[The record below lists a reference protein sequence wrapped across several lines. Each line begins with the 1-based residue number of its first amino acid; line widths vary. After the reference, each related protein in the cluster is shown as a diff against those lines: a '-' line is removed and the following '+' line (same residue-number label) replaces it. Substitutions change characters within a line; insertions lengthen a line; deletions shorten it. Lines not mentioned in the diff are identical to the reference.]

1 MTLPRLEPQ
10 PRVGDQVFE
19 AIHRAIM
26 NGEYPAGHRLRIRTI
41 AKETGTSVMPVR
53 EAIRRLE
60 ELGLVESSPNRG
72 AAVKGF
78 THEDL
83 LDVYAVRRLLEAEA
97 ARLGAAAI
105 DPAGINRMRTAVVD
119 LESAIADGRAVDYL
133 DADEA
138 LLTALYE
145 AAGNPVLVE
154 SIQNLWQRCRSYKLV
169 GVTTELGTGDPAAL
183 GAFQRELITAA
194 EAADPA
200 RAEHLTEGSVD
211 TAMARIRAALH
222 D

>member
-26 NGEYPAGHRLRIRTI
+26 NGQYPAGHRLRIRTI

-60 ELGLVESSPNRG
+60 ELGLVESTPNRG

-83 LDVYAVRRLLEAEA
+83 LDVYAVRRLLETEA

-105 DPAGINRMRTAVVD
+105 DAAGIDRMRTAFVE
-119 LESAIADGRAVDYL
+119 LESAIADRRTVDYL

-169 GVTTELGTGDPAAL
+169 GVTTELDTGDPAAL

>member
-26 NGEYPAGHRLRIRTI
+26 NGQYPAGHRLRIRTI

-105 DPAGINRMRTAVVD
+105 DPAGIDRMRTAFVD

-169 GVTTELGTGDPAAL
+169 GVTTELDTGDPAAL

>member
-19 AIHRAIM
+19 AIRRAIM

-105 DPAGINRMRTAVVD
+105 DPAGIDRMRTAFVD

-169 GVTTELGTGDPAAL
+169 GVTTELDTGDPAAL

>member
-1 MTLPRLEPQ
+1 VSAESKSERAYRLIRSRIDSGQYVP
-10 PRVGDQVFE
+10 G
-19 AIHRAIM
+19 
-26 NGEYPAGHRLRIRTI
+26 YRLVLATI
-41 AKETGTSVMPVR
+41 ANELDMSVVPVR

-72 AAVKGF
+72 ASVKDF

-105 DPAGINRMRTAVVD
+105 DAAGVEDMRAEHAV
-119 LESAIADGRAVDYL
+119 LLAAIEDRRAVDYL
-133 DADEA
+133 DADER
-138 LLTALYE
+138 LLSVLYG

-154 SIQNLWQRCRSYKLV
+154 TIQNLWHRCRSYKLV
-169 GVTTELGTGDPAAL
+169 GVTTELETGDPAVL
-183 GAFQRELITAA
+183 GAFQRDLITAA

-200 RAEHLTEGSVD
+200 RASHLTEGSLD
-211 TAMARIRAALH
+211 AAMARIRATLH

>member
-19 AIHRAIM
+19 AIRRAIM

-105 DPAGINRMRTAVVD
+105 DPAGIDRMRTAFVD

-169 GVTTELGTGDPAAL
+169 GVTTELDTGDPAAL

-194 EAADPA
+194 EAADPD
-200 RAEHLTEGSVD
+200 RAKHLTEGSVD

>member
-105 DPAGINRMRTAVVD
+105 DPAGINRMRTAFVD

>member
-19 AIHRAIM
+19 AIRRAIM

-105 DPAGINRMRTAVVD
+105 DPAGINRMRTAFVD

-169 GVTTELGTGDPAAL
+169 GVTTELDTGDPAAL

>member
-105 DPAGINRMRTAVVD
+105 DAAGIDRMRTAFVD

-154 SIQNLWQRCRSYKLV
+154 SIQHLWQRCRSYKLV
-169 GVTTELGTGDPAAL
+169 GVTTELDTGDPAAL